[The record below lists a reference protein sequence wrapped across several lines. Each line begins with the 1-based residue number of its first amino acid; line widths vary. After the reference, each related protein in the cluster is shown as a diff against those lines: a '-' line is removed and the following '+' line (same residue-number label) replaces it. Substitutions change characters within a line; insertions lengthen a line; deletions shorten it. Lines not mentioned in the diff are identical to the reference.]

1 MTFLFQLVL
10 TFQLLA
16 PSSVGQN
23 GPRDADTKTRA
34 EWVALRESNFTVPAG
49 QTPIVLLR
57 QMNTLVGS
65 FDPYLRDNVAYE
77 AAARWIYRNGALSAN
92 EQREMLAMWTANL
105 QTGLGEPAGDAAF
118 RRSFSALNLSVIAA
132 RENAAPFLSQEE
144 FDRFLATVIDYLAR
158 ERDTRGYDSTR
169 GWIHAAAHTADVLK
183 FLARSPK
190 LAVPAQARILAAI
203 DEKCRTFG
211 SVFQWGEDARLAQ
224 AVVSLAN
231 RADFEKPAFDAWLA
245 SIRTRRTEL
254 WAHAP
259 AVDPVEF
266 GKVQNLT
273 LVLRAAYVSLSI
285 EPVVTGAEPA
295 RAALLDTLRA
305 LR

>member
-1 MTFLFQLVL
+1 MAFAFHLVL
-10 TFQLLA
+10 AFQLLA
-16 PSSVGQN
+16 PSSIGQN
-23 GPRDADTKTRA
+23 GPRDGDTKTRA

-49 QTPIVLLR
+49 QTPIALLR

-65 FDPYLRDNVAYE
+65 TDPFLRDSVAYE
-77 AAARWIYRNGALSAN
+77 AAARWIYRTGALSAN
-92 EQREMLAMWTANL
+92 EQREMLAMWTTNL

-118 RRSFSALNLSVIAA
+118 RRSFSALNLSIIAA

-144 FDRFLATVIDYLAR
+144 FDKFLAAVLDYLAR

-169 GWIHAAAHTADVLK
+169 GWIHATAHAADVLK

-190 LAVPAQARILAAI
+190 LGVPAQARVLAAI

-211 SVFQWGEDARLAQ
+211 AVFQWGEDARLAQ
-224 AVVSLAN
+224 AIVSLAK
-231 RADFEKPAFDAWLA
+231 RADLDKTAFDAWLA
-245 SIRTRRTEL
+245 SIRTRTTAL

-266 GKVQNLT
+266 GKVQNLL

-285 EPVVTGAEPA
+285 EPVVPEAEPA

>member
-1 MTFLFQLVL
+1 MASVFHLVL
-10 TFQLLA
+10 TFQLLV
-16 PSSVGQN
+16 PSGAEQN
-23 GPRDADTKTRA
+23 GPRDAEMKTRA

-49 QTPIVLLR
+49 QTPIALLR

-65 FDPYLRDNVAYE
+65 PDPFLRDNVAYE
-77 AAARWIYRNGALSAN
+77 AAARWIYRTGALSAN

-105 QTGLGEPAGDAAF
+105 QTGLGEPDGDAAF
-118 RRSFSALNLSVIAA
+118 RRSFSALNLSIIAA

-144 FDRFLATVIDYLAR
+144 FDRFLATVLDYLAR

-190 LAVPAQARILAAI
+190 LAVLSQARVLAAI

-211 SVFQWGEDARLAQ
+211 TVFQWGEDARLSQ
-224 AVVSLAN
+224 AIVSLAK
-231 RADFEKPAFDAWLA
+231 RSDFDKPAFDAWLS
-245 SIRTRRTEL
+245 SIRTRRIEL

-266 GKVQNLT
+266 GKIQNLT
-273 LVLRAAYVSLSI
+273 LVLRDAYVSLSI
-285 EPVVTGAEPA
+285 EPVVPETLPA